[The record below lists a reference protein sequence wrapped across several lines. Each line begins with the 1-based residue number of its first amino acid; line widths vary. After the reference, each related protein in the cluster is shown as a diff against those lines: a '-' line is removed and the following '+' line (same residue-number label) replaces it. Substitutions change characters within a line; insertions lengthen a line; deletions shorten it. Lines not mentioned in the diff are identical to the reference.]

1 MSEGMQ
7 MEKILING
15 PRPRQIRG
23 VDQDLVDWM
32 KYHTIQDLRD
42 IVFELYNRGEN
53 ISEMVELIHQMDN
66 MAHRTHI
73 NCEENVYTYSEYD
86 ILSYVEE
93 LEQAYS

>member
-1 MSEGMQ
+1 
-7 MEKILING
+7 MEKIRING

-23 VDQDLVDWM
+23 VDQETVDWM
-32 KYHTIQDLRD
+32 KYHTIRDLRD

-73 NCEENVYTYSEYD
+73 NCEESVYTYSEYD

-93 LEQAYS
+93 MEQAYS